1 MRENR
6 YEKILKYLFGL
17 EKFGMVFGLDN
28 IRWLLNIVENPHYFI
43 KTVHIAGTNG
53 KGSTA
58 TMLTHIL
65 KEGGFRVGKYTS
77 PHLVSFT
84 ERITVNEKEITEE
97 EVADITEY
105 IRGRIIEKDKNRT
118 FTFFDFT
125 TALAFE
131 YFRREKVD
139 IAIIETGLGGRLDST
154 NVISPLLS
162 IITNIAYDHTDQLG
176 SSLAKIAFEK
186 AGIIKQGIPVI
197 TACEGISQEV
207 IEDRAKELQ
216 CRVYALNRDF
226 NYEKTGDQRLTY
238 KGIGGNFGDVFVNL
252 YGDHQLINCALVL
265 CAAEV
270 LASLEFSV
278 QDDAIFRALSHVT
291 WQGRLEKLREAPL
304 VFLDAA
310 HNPHGVHALSEF
322 MRTHFQ
328 DKKKIL
334 IFGVMKDKEYE
345 GMLKEIV
352 PAMDT
357 VIFTKPNVERALSPN
372 SMHAYLENAIIT
384 DNMRNALEKA
394 KTTATE
400 KDLILVTGS
409 FYTIGEAKTIINEIF

>member
-1 MRENR
+1 MRENK
-6 YEKILKYLFGL
+6 YEKTLKYLFGL

-28 IRWLLNIVENPHYFI
+28 IRWLLEIVENPHHFI

-58 TMLTHIL
+58 TMLTDIL

-105 IRGRIIEKDKNRT
+105 IRGRVREKDKNRP

-139 IAIIETGLGGRLDST
+139 IAVIETGLGGRLDST
-154 NVISPLLS
+154 NVIVPLLS

-186 AGIIKQGIPVI
+186 AGIIKQGVPVV
-197 TACEGISQEV
+197 TACEGISRQI
-207 IEDRAKELQ
+207 IEDKAKELQ
-216 CRVYALNRDF
+216 CRAYTLNRDF
-226 NYEKTGDQRLTY
+226 SYEKTGDQRLAY
-238 KGIGGNFGDVFVNL
+238 RGISRNFGDVFVNL
-252 YGDHQLINCALVL
+252 YGDHQLMNCALAL

-270 LASLEFSV
+270 LSPLGFFV
-278 QDDAIFRALSHVT
+278 DDDAILRALSRVT
-291 WQGRLEKLREAPL
+291 WQGRLEKVKENPL

-310 HNPHGVHALSEF
+310 HNPHGIHALSEF
-322 MRTHFQ
+322 IHTHYQ

-334 IFGVMKDKEYE
+334 VFGVMKDKEYE
-345 GMLKEIV
+345 KMLEEIV

-357 VIFTKPNVERALSPN
+357 VIFTKPNTERALSPY
-372 SMHAYLENAIIT
+372 SMQSCLDNAIIT

-394 KTTATE
+394 RTEATE

>member
-1 MRENR
+1 MRENK
-6 YEKILKYLFGL
+6 YDKALKYLFGL
-17 EKFGMVFGLDN
+17 EKFGMIFGLDN
-28 IRWLLNIVENPHYFI
+28 IRWLLDLLENPHHFI

-65 KEGGFRVGKYTS
+65 REGGFRVGKYTS
-77 PHLVSFT
+77 PHIVSFT
-84 ERITVNEKEITEE
+84 ERIAVNEKEITEE

-105 IRGRIIEKDKNRT
+105 IRSRVIEKDENRP

-154 NVISPLLS
+154 NVILPLLS

-186 AGIIKQGIPVI
+186 AGIIKQGVPVI
-197 TACEGISQEV
+197 TACEEISRQI
-207 IEDRAKELQ
+207 IEDKAKELQ
-216 CRVYALNRDF
+216 CRAYILNRDF
-226 NYEKTGDQRLTY
+226 TYEKTRDQRLAY
-238 KGIGGNFGDVFVNL
+238 KGISRNFGDVFVNL
-252 YGDHQLINCALVL
+252 YGDHQLTNCTLAL
-265 CAAEV
+265 CAIEV
-270 LASLEFSV
+270 LSSLGFFVE
-278 QDDAIFRALSHVT
+278 DDAILRALSRVI
-291 WQGRLEKLREAPL
+291 WQGRLEKVKEAPL

-310 HNPHGVHALSEF
+310 HNPHGAHALSEF
-322 MRTHFQ
+322 MHTHFR

-334 IFGVMKDKEYE
+334 VFGVMKDKEYE
-345 GMLKEIV
+345 KMLEEIV

-357 VIFTKPNVERALSPN
+357 VIFTKPNVERALSPY
-372 SMHAYLENAIIT
+372 SMQACLDNAIVT
-384 DNMRNALEKA
+384 DTMRKALEKA
-394 KTTATE
+394 RTTATE

>member
-1 MRENR
+1 MREDK
-6 YEKILKYLFGL
+6 YKKTLDYLFGL

-28 IRWLLNIVENPHYFI
+28 IRWLLDIVENPHRFI
-43 KTVHIAGTNG
+43 RTVHIAGTNG

-65 KEGGFRVGKYTS
+65 KEGGYRVGKYTS
-77 PHLVSFT
+77 PHVLSFT
-84 ERITVNEKEITEE
+84 ERITINEKEITEE

-105 IRGRIIEKDKNRT
+105 IRDRVIEKDKNRP

-131 YFRREKVD
+131 YFRREEVD
-139 IAIIETGLGGRLDST
+139 IAIVETGLGGRLDST
-154 NVISPLLS
+154 NVVSPLLS

-186 AGIIKQGIPVI
+186 AGIIKEGVPVA
-197 TACEGISQEV
+197 TACEGISQKI
-207 IEDRAKELQ
+207 IEDRTKELK
-216 CRVYALNRDF
+216 CRLYTQNRDF
-226 NYEKTGDQRLTY
+226 EYEKTGDQKLAY
-238 KGIGGNFGDVFVNL
+238 KGINRSFEDVFVNL
-252 YGDHQLINCALVL
+252 YGDHQLTNCALAL

-270 LASLEFSV
+270 LAPLGFIV
-278 QDDAIFRALSHVT
+278 GDDAMLRALSHVT
-291 WQGRLEKLREAPL
+291 WQGRLEKLKEAPL

-345 GMLKEIV
+345 EMLNEIV

-357 VIFTKPNVERALSPN
+357 VIFTKPNIERALSPN

-384 DNMRNALEKA
+384 DTTRKALETA
-394 KTTATE
+394 RTVATE

>member
-1 MRENR
+1 MRENK
-6 YEKILKYLFGL
+6 YKKTLEYLFGL
-17 EKFGMVFGLDN
+17 EKFGMIFGLDN
-28 IRWLLNIVENPHYFI
+28 IRWLLDIVENPHHFI

-84 ERITVNEKEITEE
+84 ERITVNEKEITEK

-105 IRGRIIEKDKNRT
+105 IRGKAIEKDRNRS

-125 TALAFE
+125 TAIAFE

-154 NVISPLLS
+154 NVILPLLS
-162 IITNIAYDHTDQLG
+162 IITNVAYDHTDQLG
-176 SSLAKIAFEK
+176 SSLGNIAFEK
-186 AGIIKQGIPVI
+186 AGIIKQGVPII
-197 TACEGISQEV
+197 TACEGISEKI
-207 IEDRAKELQ
+207 IEDRAKELHCQ
-216 CRVYALNRDF
+216 AYTLNRDF
-226 NYEKTGDQRLTY
+226 FYEKINDQRLAY
-238 KGIGGNFGDVFVNL
+238 KGISRNFGDVFVNL
-252 YGDHQLINCALVL
+252 FGDHQLANCALAL
-265 CAAEV
+265 CAAGV
-270 LASLEFSV
+270 LSSLGFFVE
-278 QDDAIFRALSHVT
+278 DDAILRALSRVT
-291 WQGRLEKLREAPL
+291 WQGRLEKVKEGPL

-322 MRTHFQ
+322 MHTHFL

-334 IFGVMKDKEYE
+334 VFGVMKDKEYE
-345 GMLKEIV
+345 KMLEEIV

-357 VIFTKPNVERALSPN
+357 VILTKPNTERALSPY
-372 SMHAYLENAIIT
+372 SMQACLENAIIT
-384 DNMRNALEKA
+384 DTMKKALEKA
-394 KTTATE
+394 RKLATE

>member
-1 MRENR
+1 MRENK
-6 YEKILKYLFGL
+6 YKKTLEYLFGL

-28 IRWLLNIVENPHYFI
+28 IRWLLDIVENPHHFI

-105 IRGRIIEKDKNRT
+105 IRARAIKTDKNRS

-125 TALAFE
+125 TAIAFE

-139 IAIIETGLGGRLDST
+139 IAVIETGLGGRLDST
-154 NVISPLLS
+154 NVLLPLLS

-176 SSLAKIAFEK
+176 SSISKIAFEK
-186 AGIIKQGIPVI
+186 AGIIKRDVPVI
-197 TACEGISQEV
+197 TACEGISRQIIV
-207 IEDRAKELQ
+207 DRAKELN
-216 CRVYALNRDF
+216 CRTYILNRDF
-226 NYEKTGDQRLTY
+226 TYEKTSDQKLAY
-238 KGIGGNFGDVFVNL
+238 KGISRDLRDVFVNL
-252 YGDHQLINCALVL
+252 YGDHQLANCALAL

-270 LASLEFSV
+270 LSSFGFFV
-278 QDDAIFRALSHVT
+278 KDDAILHALSRVT
-291 WQGRLEKLREAPL
+291 WQGRLEKVKESPL
-304 VFLDAA
+304 VLLDAA
-310 HNPHGVHALSEF
+310 HNPHGIRALSEF
-322 MRTHFQ
+322 LHTHFQ

-334 IFGVMKDKEYE
+334 VFGVMKDKEYE
-345 GMLKEIV
+345 KMLKEIV
-352 PAMDT
+352 PVMDT
-357 VIFTKPNVERALSPN
+357 VIFTKPNTERALSPY
-372 SMHAYLENAIIT
+372 SMRTYLENAIIT
-384 DNMRNALEKA
+384 DTMRKALEKA
-394 KTTATE
+394 RTAATE
-400 KDLILVTGS
+400 EDLILVTGS

>member
-1 MRENR
+1 MRENK
-6 YEKILKYLFGL
+6 YEKTLKYLFGL

-28 IRWLLNIVENPHYFI
+28 IRWLLEIVENPHHSI

-58 TMLTHIL
+58 TMLADML
-65 KEGGFRVGKYTS
+65 REGGFRVGKYTS

-105 IRGRIIEKDKNRT
+105 IRGRVREKDRNRP

-139 IAIIETGLGGRLDST
+139 IAVIETGLGGRLDST
-154 NVISPLLS
+154 NVIMPLLS

-186 AGIIKQGIPVI
+186 AGIIKQGVPVV
-197 TACEGISQEV
+197 TASEGISRQ
-207 IEDRAKELQ
+207 IIDDRAKEFQ
-216 CRVYALNRDF
+216 CRAYALNRDF
-226 NYEKTGDQRLTY
+226 FYEKTGDQRLAY
-238 KGIGGNFGDVFVNL
+238 RGINRNFGDVFVNL
-252 YGDHQLINCALVL
+252 CGDHQLMNCALAL

-270 LASLEFSV
+270 LSSLGFFV
-278 QDDAIFRALSHVT
+278 DDDAILRALLRVT
-291 WQGRLEKLREAPL
+291 WQGRLEKVKESPL

-310 HNPHGVHALSEF
+310 HNPHGIHALSEF
-322 MRTHFQ
+322 IYTHYQ

-334 IFGVMKDKEYE
+334 VFGVMKDKEYE
-345 GMLKEIV
+345 KMLEEIL

-357 VIFTKPNVERALSPN
+357 VIFTKPNIERALSPYN
-372 SMHAYLENAIIT
+372 MQSCLDNAIIT
-384 DNMRNALEKA
+384 DNMRSALEKA
-394 KTTATE
+394 KTEATE

>member
-1 MRENR
+1 MRENK
-6 YEKILKYLFGL
+6 YEKTLKYLLGL

-28 IRWLLNIVENPHYFI
+28 IRWLLELVENPHHSI

-58 TMLTHIL
+58 TMLADIL
-65 KEGGFRVGKYTS
+65 REGGFRVGKYTS
-77 PHLVSFT
+77 PHVVSFT
-84 ERITVNEKEITEE
+84 ERIAVNEKEITEE

-105 IRGRIIEKDKNRT
+105 IRGRVKEKDRNRP

-131 YFRREKVD
+131 YFKREKVD
-139 IAIIETGLGGRLDST
+139 IAVIETGLGGRLDST
-154 NVISPLLS
+154 NVIVPLLS

-186 AGIIKQGIPVI
+186 AGIIKQGVPVV
-197 TACEGISQEV
+197 TASEGISRQ
-207 IEDRAKELQ
+207 IMDDRAKEFQ
-216 CRVYALNRDF
+216 CRAYALNRDF
-226 NYEKTGDQRLTY
+226 SYEKTGDQRLAY
-238 KGIGGNFGDVFVNL
+238 RGINRNFEDVFVNL
-252 YGDHQLINCALVL
+252 YGDHQLMNCALAL

-270 LASLEFSV
+270 LSSLGFFV
-278 QDDAIFRALSHVT
+278 DDDAILRALLRVT
-291 WQGRLEKLREAPL
+291 WQGRLEKVKESPL

-310 HNPHGVHALSEF
+310 HNPHGIHALSEF
-322 MRTHFQ
+322 IYTHYQ

-334 IFGVMKDKEYE
+334 VFGVMKDKEYE
-345 GMLKEIV
+345 KMLEEIL

-357 VIFTKPNVERALSPN
+357 VIFTKPNIERALSPYN
-372 SMHAYLENAIIT
+372 MQSCLGNAIIT
-384 DNMRNALEKA
+384 DNMRSALEKA
-394 KTTATE
+394 KTEATE

>member
-6 YEKILKYLFGL
+6 YEKTLEYLFGL
-17 EKFGMVFGLDN
+17 EKFGMIFGLDN
-28 IRWLLNIVENPHYFI
+28 VRWLLDTVENPHHFI

-84 ERITVNEKEITEE
+84 ERITVNEKEITEK
-97 EVADITEY
+97 EVADITKY
-105 IRGRIIEKDKNRT
+105 IRGRAIGKDKDRS

-162 IITNIAYDHTDQLG
+162 IITNVAYDHTDQLG

-186 AGIIKQGIPVI
+186 AGIIKQGVPVI
-197 TACEGISQEV
+197 TACEGISQK
-207 IEDRAKELQ
+207 IMEDRAKELHCQ
-216 CRVYALNRDF
+216 AYMLNRDF
-226 NYEKTGDQRLTY
+226 SYEKTGDQRFAF
-238 KGIGGNFGDVFVNL
+238 KGIARDFGDVFVNL
-252 YGDHQLINCALVL
+252 YGDHQLANCALAL

-270 LASLEFSV
+270 LSPLGFSV
-278 QDDAIFRALSHVT
+278 QDDAILRALSRVT
-291 WQGRLEKLREAPL
+291 WQGRLEKLKEAPL

-322 MRTHFQ
+322 MRTHFL

-345 GMLKEIV
+345 EMLKEIV
-352 PAMDT
+352 PTMDT
-357 VIFTKPNVERALSPN
+357 VIFTRPNIERALSPHN
-372 SMHAYLENAIIT
+372 MQAYLENAIIT
-384 DNMRNALEKA
+384 DTTKKALEKA
-394 KTTATE
+394 RTVATE

>member
-1 MRENR
+1 MRENK
-6 YEKILKYLFGL
+6 YEKTLKYLFGL
-17 EKFGMVFGLDN
+17 EKFGMIFGLDN
-28 IRWLLNIVENPHYFI
+28 IRWLLDIVENPHLFI

-58 TMLTHIL
+58 TMLANIL

-105 IRGRIIEKDKNRT
+105 IRGRVIEKDRNRS

-139 IAIIETGLGGRLDST
+139 IAVIETGLGGRLDST
-154 NVISPLLS
+154 NVLLPLLS
-162 IITNIAYDHTDQLG
+162 IITNIAYDHTAQLG

-186 AGIIKQGIPVI
+186 AGIIKQGVPVI
-197 TACEGISQEV
+197 NACEGISQRI

-216 CRVYALNRDF
+216 CQTYTLKRDF
-226 NYEKTGDQRLTY
+226 SYEKTDDQRLSY
-238 KGIGGNFGDVFVNL
+238 RGISRNFKDIFVNL
-252 YGDHQLINCALVL
+252 YGDHQLTNCALAL
-265 CAAEV
+265 CAAEI
-270 LASLEFSV
+270 LSSLGFFVHDE
-278 QDDAIFRALSHVT
+278 AIIRALSHVT
-291 WQGRLEKLREAPL
+291 WQGRLEMVKEDPL

-322 MRTHFQ
+322 IHTHYL

-334 IFGVMKDKEYE
+334 VFGVMKDKEYE
-345 GMLKEIV
+345 KMLEEIV

-357 VIFTKPNVERALSPN
+357 VIFTKPNTERALSPY
-372 SMHAYLENAIIT
+372 SMQSCLDNAIIT
-384 DNMRNALEKA
+384 DNMRKALEKA
-394 KTTATE
+394 KTTATA

>member
-1 MRENR
+1 MRENK
-6 YEKILKYLFGL
+6 YKKTLEYLFGL
-17 EKFGMVFGLDN
+17 EKFGMIFGLDN
-28 IRWLLNIVENPHYFI
+28 IRWLLDIVENPHHFI

-84 ERITVNEKEITEE
+84 ERITVNEKEITEK

-105 IRGRIIEKDKNRT
+105 IRGKAIEKDRNRS

-125 TALAFE
+125 TAIAFE

-154 NVISPLLS
+154 NVILPLLS
-162 IITNIAYDHTDQLG
+162 IITNVAYDHTDQLG
-176 SSLAKIAFEK
+176 SSLANIAFEK
-186 AGIIKQGIPVI
+186 AGTIKQDVPVI
-197 TACEGISQEV
+197 TACEGISEKI
-207 IEDRAKELQ
+207 IEDKAKELHCQ
-216 CRVYALNRDF
+216 AYTLNRDF
-226 NYEKTGDQRLTY
+226 FYKKINDQRLAY
-238 KGIGGNFGDVFVNL
+238 RGISRNFGDVFVNL
-252 YGDHQLINCALVL
+252 FGDHQLANCALAL
-265 CAAEV
+265 CAAEI
-270 LASLEFSV
+270 LSSLGFFV
-278 QDDAIFRALSHVT
+278 QDDAILRALSRVT
-291 WQGRLEKLREAPL
+291 WQGRLEKVKEGPL

-322 MRTHFQ
+322 MHTHFL

-334 IFGVMKDKEYE
+334 VFGVMKDKEYE
-345 GMLKEIV
+345 KMLEEIV

-357 VIFTKPNVERALSPN
+357 VILTKPNTERALSPY
-372 SMHAYLENAIIT
+372 SMQACLENAIIT
-384 DNMRNALEKA
+384 DTMKKALEKA
-394 KTTATE
+394 RKLATE

>member
-1 MRENR
+1 MRENK
-6 YEKILKYLFGL
+6 YKKTLKYLFGL
-17 EKFGMVFGLDN
+17 EKFGMIFGLDN
-28 IRWLLNIVENPHYFI
+28 IMWLLDVVENPHHFI

-58 TMLTHIL
+58 TMLTDIL

-105 IRGRIIEKDKNRT
+105 IHGKVIEKDKNRF

-139 IAIIETGLGGRLDST
+139 IAVIETGLGGRLDST
-154 NVISPLLS
+154 NVLLPLLS
-162 IITNIAYDHTDQLG
+162 IITNVAYDHTDQLG
-176 SSLAKIAFEK
+176 SSLANIAFEK
-186 AGIIKQGIPVI
+186 AGIIKQGIPVV
-197 TACEGISQEV
+197 TACEGISRQIV
-207 IEDRAKELQ
+207 EDRAKELH
-216 CRVYALNRDF
+216 CRAYILNRDF
-226 NYEKTGDQRLTY
+226 SYEKTGDQRLAY
-238 KGIGGNFGDVFVNL
+238 RGISRNFGDIFVSL
-252 YGDHQLINCALVL
+252 HGDHQLTNCALAL
-265 CAAEV
+265 CATEILSSPGFFV
-270 LASLEFSV
+270 ENE
-278 QDDAIFRALSHVT
+278 AILSGLSRMT
-291 WQGRLEKLREAPL
+291 LQGRLEKVKEDPL
-304 VFLDAA
+304 VLLDAA
-310 HNPHGVHALSEF
+310 HNPHGIYALSEF
-322 MRTHFQ
+322 IHTHFQ

-334 IFGVMKDKEYE
+334 VFGVMKDKEYKK
-345 GMLKEIV
+345 MLNEIV
-352 PAMDT
+352 PEMDT
-357 VIFTKPNVERALSPN
+357 VILTKPNIERALSPY
-372 SMHAYLENAIIT
+372 SMQACLDNAIIT

-394 KTTATE
+394 RTVATE